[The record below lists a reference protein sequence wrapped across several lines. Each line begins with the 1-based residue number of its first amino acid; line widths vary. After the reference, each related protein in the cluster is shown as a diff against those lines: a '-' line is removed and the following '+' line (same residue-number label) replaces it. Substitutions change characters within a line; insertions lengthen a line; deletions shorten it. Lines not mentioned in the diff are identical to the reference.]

1 MTFIFSHLINY
12 VLLFL
17 NGILIV
23 LVGVSVLIVW
33 IIVACWLLSLVLTR
47 YVIEV
52 SCVLWATRVRSAS
65 DLVLNSHVCSLL
77 LGEKLFDLLDS
88 AGLDARL
95 PLAVGRGR
103 GDSARV
109 FEFRG
114 THRPALE
121 VSECTITVH

>member
-12 VLLFL
+12 VLFFL
-17 NGILIV
+17 NGILII

-52 SCVLWATRVRSAS
+52 SCVLWAARVCPAS
-65 DLVLNSHVCSLL
+65 DLVLNSHVCSFLL
-77 LGEKLFDLLDS
+77 REKLFDLLDS

>member
-1 MTFIFSHLINY
+1 MTFVFSHLINY

-17 NGILIV
+17 NGILII

-33 IIVACWLLSLVLTR
+33 IIVACWLLSLILTR

-52 SCVLWATRVRSAS
+52 SCVLWAARVRPAS
-65 DLVLNSHVCSLL
+65 DLVLNSHVCSFLL
-77 LGEKLFDLLDS
+77 REKLFDLLDS

>member
-33 IIVACWLLSLVLTR
+33 IIVACWLLSFVLTR